1 MRGGH
6 GRPLGVLLLLLL
18 LAALAVPEVPGL
30 RLLRLAGFDAYQAL
44 APRVPRS
51 APVVIVTIDEESLRR
66 YGQWPWPR
74 TWLARLVARLAE
86 ARPAAIGLDVLMP
99 EPDRLSPGRLAGI
112 LEGLDPAVTRKL
124 AGMPSNDAV
133 LAEALRGRPVV
144 LAVAGVDVPEAV
156 SLAERGVSPVRA
168 FGGDPARF
176 VPRFEGGLHSIAPIE
191 AAAAGRALVS
201 VDPERGV
208 LRRMPMLAAVG
219 PTLMP
224 GLALEMLRVAAG
236 APAISV
242 KVGRGG
248 LEAVGVA
255 GFAIPTEPDGR
266 VWLHYSRSDARRLV
280 PASDVLDGM
289 VPAERFQGRL
299 VLVGATALGLSD
311 TQSTPVADRMPGIE
325 VHAQLLECILDGA
338 LLTRPPLARAI
349 ELAMLAA
356 GGVLLLLAVPRLRP
370 RVSAPLLLGLIL
382 LALAGGFLAY
392 RARGL
397 LVDGATPG
405 LGLAVLY
412 TALLAVTLTETESRR
427 RALRR
432 QVERQR
438 EAAARL
444 AGELEAARRI
454 QMGTLP
460 RPSIVFPGE
469 QRFDLYA
476 RLDPAREVGGDL
488 YDFFFLDPDH
498 LFFLIGDVSGKG
510 LPGSLFMAISK
521 ALYKSTALRRHGQVA
536 AMMREADAEISRDN
550 TEGLFVTALA
560 GILDA
565 RTGALEYCSA
575 GHEPPFLLPRAGRPL
590 MRLTEGGGP
599 PLCAADGFP
608 YDAATRQL
616 EPGDTLC
623 LITDGITEA
632 AAPDGTLYGRPRL
645 EALLGGLA
653 PAASAGEIGEAI
665 RRDVAAFTGDAEASD
680 DMAILVLRYTGPT
693 GC

>member
-1 MRGGH
+1 
-6 GRPLGVLLLLLL
+6 
-18 LAALAVPEVPGL
+18 
-30 RLLRLAGFDAYQAL
+30 
-44 APRVPRS
+44 
-51 APVVIVTIDEESLRR
+51 
-66 YGQWPWPR
+66 
-74 TWLARLVARLAE
+74 
-86 ARPAAIGLDVLMP
+86 
-99 EPDRLSPGRLAGI
+99 
-112 LEGLDPAVTRKL
+112 
-124 AGMPSNDAV
+124 
-133 LAEALRGRPVV
+133 
-144 LAVAGVDVPEAV
+144 VAGVDVPEAV

-311 TQSTPVADRMPGIE
+311 TQSTPVTDRMPGIE

>member
-30 RLLRLAGFDAYQAL
+30 RLLRLVGFDAYQAL

-112 LEGLDPAVTRKL
+112 LEGLDPVVTRKL

-133 LAEALRGRPVV
+133 LAETLRGRPVV

-311 TQSTPVADRMPGIE
+311 TQSTPVTDRMPGIE

>member
-1 MRGGH
+1 
-6 GRPLGVLLLLLL
+6 
-18 LAALAVPEVPGL
+18 
-30 RLLRLAGFDAYQAL
+30 
-44 APRVPRS
+44 
-51 APVVIVTIDEESLRR
+51 
-66 YGQWPWPR
+66 
-74 TWLARLVARLAE
+74 
-86 ARPAAIGLDVLMP
+86 
-99 EPDRLSPGRLAGI
+99 
-112 LEGLDPAVTRKL
+112 
-124 AGMPSNDAV
+124 
-133 LAEALRGRPVV
+133 
-144 LAVAGVDVPEAV
+144 
-156 SLAERGVSPVRA
+156 
-168 FGGDPARF
+168 
-176 VPRFEGGLHSIAPIE
+176 
-191 AAAAGRALVS
+191 
-201 VDPERGV
+201 
-208 LRRMPMLAAVG
+208 
-219 PTLMP
+219 
-224 GLALEMLRVAAG
+224 
-236 APAISV
+236 
-242 KVGRGG
+242 
-248 LEAVGVA
+248 
-255 GFAIPTEPDGR
+255 
-266 VWLHYSRSDARRLV
+266 
-280 PASDVLDGM
+280 
-289 VPAERFQGRL
+289 
-299 VLVGATALGLSD
+299 
-311 TQSTPVADRMPGIE
+311 
-325 VHAQLLECILDGA
+325 
-338 LLTRPPLARAI
+338 
-349 ELAMLAA
+349 
-356 GGVLLLLAVPRLRP
+356 
-370 RVSAPLLLGLIL
+370 
-382 LALAGGFLAY
+382 
-392 RARGL
+392 
-397 LVDGATPG
+397 
-405 LGLAVLY
+405 
-412 TALLAVTLTETESRR
+412 
-427 RALRR
+427 
-432 QVERQR
+432 
-438 EAAARL
+438 
-444 AGELEAARRI
+444 
-454 QMGTLP
+454 MGTLP
-460 RPSIVFPGE
+460 RPSMVFPGE

-608 YDAATRQL
+608 YDAATRPL

>member
-311 TQSTPVADRMPGIE
+311 TQSTPVTDGMPGIE

>member
-1 MRGGH
+1 
-6 GRPLGVLLLLLL
+6 
-18 LAALAVPEVPGL
+18 VPEVPGL

-51 APVVIVTIDEESLRR
+51 APVVIVTIDVESLRR

-74 TWLARLVARLAE
+74 TWLARLVARRAE

-112 LEGLDPAVTRKL
+112 LEGLDPVVTRKL

-255 GFAIPTEPDGR
+255 GVAIPTEPDGR

-311 TQSTPVADRMPGIE
+311 TQSTPVTDRMPGIE

-460 RPSIVFPGE
+460 RPSMVFPGE

>member
-133 LAEALRGRPVV
+133 LAETLRGRPVV

-311 TQSTPVADRMPGIE
+311 TQSTPVTDGMPGIE

>member
-112 LEGLDPAVTRKL
+112 LEGLDPVVTRKL

-311 TQSTPVADRMPGIE
+311 TQSTPVTDGMPGIE

-460 RPSIVFPGE
+460 RPSMVFPGE

>member
-112 LEGLDPAVTRKL
+112 LEGLDPVVTRKL

-144 LAVAGVDVPEAV
+144 LAVAGVDVPEAM

-311 TQSTPVADRMPGIE
+311 TQSTPVTDGMPGIE

>member
-112 LEGLDPAVTRKL
+112 LEGLDPVVTRKL

-311 TQSTPVADRMPGIE
+311 TQSTPVTDRMPGIE

>member
-1 MRGGH
+1 M
-6 GRPLGVLLLLLL
+6 
-18 LAALAVPEVPGL
+18 
-30 RLLRLAGFDAYQAL
+30 
-44 APRVPRS
+44 
-51 APVVIVTIDEESLRR
+51 
-66 YGQWPWPR
+66 
-74 TWLARLVARLAE
+74 
-86 ARPAAIGLDVLMP
+86 
-99 EPDRLSPGRLAGI
+99 
-112 LEGLDPAVTRKL
+112 
-124 AGMPSNDAV
+124 
-133 LAEALRGRPVV
+133 
-144 LAVAGVDVPEAV
+144 
-156 SLAERGVSPVRA
+156 
-168 FGGDPARF
+168 
-176 VPRFEGGLHSIAPIE
+176 
-191 AAAAGRALVS
+191 
-201 VDPERGV
+201 
-208 LRRMPMLAAVG
+208 
-219 PTLMP
+219 
-224 GLALEMLRVAAG
+224 
-236 APAISV
+236 
-242 KVGRGG
+242 
-248 LEAVGVA
+248 GVA

-311 TQSTPVADRMPGIE
+311 TQSTPVTDRMPGIE

-412 TALLAVTLTETESRR
+412 TACSRSPSPRPRAGGAPCAGRWSGSGR
-427 RALRR
+427 R
-432 QVERQR
+432 
-438 EAAARL
+438 AARL

-521 ALYKSTALRRHGQVA
+521 ALYKTTALRRHGQVA

-653 PAASAGEIGEAI
+653 RRGERGGDRRGHPA
-665 RRDVAAFTGDAEASD
+665 RRGR
-680 DMAILVLRYTGPT
+680 LHR
-693 GC
+693 

>member
-1 MRGGH
+1 
-6 GRPLGVLLLLLL
+6 
-18 LAALAVPEVPGL
+18 VPEVPGL

-112 LEGLDPAVTRKL
+112 LEGLDPVVTRKL

-311 TQSTPVADRMPGIE
+311 TQSTPVTDRMPGIE

>member
-1 MRGGH
+1 M
-6 GRPLGVLLLLLL
+6 
-18 LAALAVPEVPGL
+18 PEVPGL

-99 EPDRLSPGRLAGI
+99 EPDRLSPGRVAGI
-112 LEGLDPAVTRKL
+112 LERLDPAVTRKL
-124 AGMPSNDAV
+124 ASMPSNDAV
-133 LAEALRGRPVV
+133 LAETLRGRPVV
-144 LAVAGVDVPEAV
+144 LAVAGVDAPEAV
-156 SLAERGVSPVRA
+156 SLAERGISPVRA

-382 LALAGGFLAY
+382 LALAGGFHAY

-665 RRDVAAFTGDAEASD
+665 RRDVGAFTGDAEASD

>member
-1 MRGGH
+1 M
-6 GRPLGVLLLLLL
+6 
-18 LAALAVPEVPGL
+18 PEVPGL

-112 LEGLDPAVTRKL
+112 LEGLDPVVTRKL

-133 LAEALRGRPVV
+133 LAETLRGRPVV

-311 TQSTPVADRMPGIE
+311 TQSTPVTDRMPGIE